1 MYPYSSTAYWKTRS
15 MLYPNARNMN
25 KSIITI
31 FKINCEMHFKTI
43 VTDCINFF
51 VMYLQI
57 FRHIK
62 WVTWWQ
68 WVYLPT
74 CYGCSIVNNWSCA
87 CESKI
92 KRDEPWFIK
101 LQSNL
106 QNGIYNSF
114 ENSITISAK
123 HVKPKTR
130 ILLYDIDISISLHYI
145 TWNKKTY
152 LWC

>member
-1 MYPYSSTAYWKTRS
+1 
-15 MLYPNARNMN
+15 
-25 KSIITI
+25 
-31 FKINCEMHFKTI
+31 
-43 VTDCINFF
+43 
-51 VMYLQI
+51 MYLQI
-57 FRHIK
+57 FRQRK

-123 HVKPKTR
+123 HVYRVLDYTR
-130 ILLYDIDISISLHYI
+130 IFLYDIDISISLHYI
-145 TWNKKTY
+145 TWNKKHICDVRAFCCYHPLTLSLQDTVY
-152 LWC
+152 MPQENTFIISNMYNLLLR